1 MSQSQITAKDAPVE
15 EPDTE
20 FMYGDVNR
28 DENIDLSD
36 LTVLCLYLLGDVEL
50 TEEALKASDVSGDGL
65 INIADIA
72 HLKQYICKDDIIL
85 GPQK

>member
-1 MSQSQITAKDAPVE
+1 LSQSQITAKDAPVE

-28 DENIDLSD
+28 DKNVDLSD

-72 HLKQYICKDDIIL
+72 HLKQYI
-85 GPQK
+85 